1 MSEREPVT
9 VGVLLAGGV
18 ARRMG
23 SDKRGL
29 RLGDRTLLERNLG
42 FLQKLFPTVAV
53 SLREGQ
59 GVELPLGSLTEVI
72 VDRYESSPLAGIAT
86 ALERFEAPIFVLAVD
101 IAFPDEGAVTEVLEA
116 CRGADIVV
124 PIVDDKLEPLH
135 AVYSPRCL
143 PAMRRLLAR
152 GRHRVLD
159 IFPEVR
165 TVTVPFPT
173 VESFWNVNTPEEY
186 EQARQRLREAAGRA
200 DLDAPQTVG
209 MKAVPTADERS
220 GRRTQP
226 ALVAVVGKSD
236 SGKTTLIE
244 RLIPELK
251 RFGLRVGAVEHH
263 MHGLDVDVPGTDSW
277 RHGRAGADAYVV
289 SSSEKLAYLGK
300 VEDELTLQE
309 IARRFFAGFDIV
321 VAEGY
326 RDSSPHKVEIF
337 RRAAGHDAPLCA
349 PGEAIALV
357 TDTDLQ
363 HERRF
368 ALGEEAHLARFLAER
383 LDELRRY

>member
-86 ALERFEAPIFVLAVD
+86 ALERFEVPIFVLAVD
-101 IAFPDEGAVTEVLEA
+101 IAFPDEGAVTEVLGA
-116 CRGADIVV
+116 YRGADIVV

-159 IFPEVR
+159 IFPDMR

-173 VESFWNVNTPEEY
+173 VEPFWNVNTPEEY
-186 EQARQRLREAAGRA
+186 ERARRRLEEAAGRV
-200 DLDAPQTVG
+200 DLNTPQTVG
-209 MKAVPTADERS
+209 MKAVPSGDERAAS
-220 GRRTQP
+220 RTQP

-244 RLIPELK
+244 GLIPELK
-251 RFGLRVGAVEHH
+251 RLGLHVGAVKHDV
-263 MHGLDVDVPGTDSW
+263 HGFDVDVPGKDSW

-289 SSSEKLAYLGK
+289 SSPEKLAYVGK
-300 VEDELTLQE
+300 VDEELPLQE

-326 RDSSPHKVEIF
+326 KDSSPHKVEIF
-337 RRAAGHDAPLCA
+337 RRGAGHDAPLCA

-357 TDTDLQ
+357 TDADLH
-363 HERRF
+363 HEQRF
-368 ALGEEAHLARFLAER
+368 ALGEEARLARFLAER
-383 LDELRRY
+383 LAELRRY